1 LALVNFVKQNT
12 GMKYKLF
19 TALILIFMFT
29 SAVAQNTVT
38 VFLNGVK
45 KGEYITKTDE
55 TTGVGTIVKKTDCK
69 KLKQLSVQIKGE
81 HIGMTVYKRT
91 IEVTDNAGLSF
102 LNVPETVGTP
112 GKFILTGV
120 KLKSLLTKGKP
131 IKLYLLMDPA
141 DDRSMIPSKRIYMG
155 TITAK

>member
-1 LALVNFVKQNT
+1 
-12 GMKYKLF
+12 MKHKLF
-19 TALILIFMFT
+19 TALILFFMFT
-29 SAVAQNTVT
+29 AAIAQNTVT

-45 KGEYITKTDE
+45 KGAYITKTDE
-55 TTGVGTIVKKTDCK
+55 TTGGGANIKKTDCK
-69 KLKQLSVQIKGE
+69 KLKQLSVQIEGE

>member
-1 LALVNFVKQNT
+1 
-12 GMKYKLF
+12 MKHKLF
-19 TALILIFMFT
+19 TALILFFMFT
-29 SAVAQNTVT
+29 AAVAQNTVT
-38 VFLNGVK
+38 IFLNGVK

-55 TTGVGTIVKKTDCK
+55 TNGGGIVVKKNDCK

-91 IEVTDNAGLSF
+91 IEVTDNAGLPF
-102 LNVPETVGTP
+102 LKVPETTGTP
-112 GKFILTGV
+112 GKFILTST
-120 KLKSLLTKGKP
+120 KLKSILTKGKP